1 MRRSQ
6 FTFYESFAKAIGRIR
21 NKEDRADAYD
31 AICNYALAGVE
42 PDPESVSDIVMIV
55 FELVRPTMD
64 SSKKKAEDQR
74 RRRAGEKEA
83 TEPAEAAEP
92 EKKAEE
98 PQKAQAERSEPEA
111 DMPPAA
117 AQPSPAS
124 EKTVRKKYGKYRWV
138 KLSEQELEALRRDLG
153 DDEVKR
159 CITYID
165 ESAQASG
172 NKNRWKDWNLVI
184 RRCSREGWGIRGYNA
199 ARAAPTAED
208 TSYEGSTSPD
218 EYIEYL
224 REYVKRMKE
233 EDGPDDG

>member
-1 MRRSQ
+1 MGRSQ

-42 PDPESVSDIVMIV
+42 PDPESVSDVVMIV
-55 FELVRPTMD
+55 FELIKPTMD

-74 RRRAGEKEA
+74 RRRAEEKEA

-117 AQPSPAS
+117 AQPATAS

-138 KLSEQELEALRRDLG
+138 KLSEQELESLRRDLG

-165 ESAQASG
+165 ESAQANS
-172 NKNRWKDWNLVI
+172 NKNGWQDWNVVI
-184 RRCSREGWGIRGYNA
+184 RKCSRDGWGIRGYNA
-199 ARAAPTAED
+199 ARAAPEEP
-208 TSYEGSTSPD
+208 SCEEGNSD
-218 EYIEYL
+218 DYL
-224 REYVKRMKE
+224 DSLCNYLKRLKK
-233 EDGPDDG
+233 EDGADDG